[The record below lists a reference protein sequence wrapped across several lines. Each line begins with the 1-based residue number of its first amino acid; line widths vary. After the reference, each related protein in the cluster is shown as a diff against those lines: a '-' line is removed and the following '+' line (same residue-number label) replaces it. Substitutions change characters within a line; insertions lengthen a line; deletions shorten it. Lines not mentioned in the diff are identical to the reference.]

1 MGLRGPAK
9 KPSAVEIAEGRPGK
23 RSINDHEPAFAGGEP
38 DQPPGLS
45 ASARR
50 VWRTVVPVLMQ
61 VPGLLSIADGS
72 VLADYCEVRAE
83 KDQVMRAARAATSRA
98 LRQAKTAHT
107 AASPQEV
114 RAAVVEKYGDTLNR
128 LRHRENV
135 LRRELGL
142 SPSARSSLRIAGA
155 SGPAKT
161 DPLDRA
167 FFGNR
172 PKLVAV

>member
-1 MGLRGPAK
+1 MVRC
-9 KPSAVEIAEGRPGK
+9 
-23 RSINDHEPAFAGGEP
+23 
-38 DQPPGLS
+38 
-45 ASARR
+45 
-50 VWRTVVPVLMQ
+50 WR
-61 VPGLLSIADGS
+61 
-72 VLADYCEVRAE
+72 DYCEVRAE
-83 KDQVMRAARAATSRA
+83 KDQVMRAARASHLEGA
-98 LRQAKTAHT
+98 QAGEDRTCGGESAGST
-107 AASPQEV
+107 RGV
-114 RAAVVEKYGDTLNR
+114 IEKYGDALNR

-155 SGPAKT
+155 LGPAKT